1 MNPLL
6 PIVHIVLKDGE
17 VLGVFDCDK
26 SAKWYSNV
34 KDAVVDSW
42 VVESP
47 NSSRSRLFKRDCYR
61 VGDRVMYRD
70 ENGEGHGR
78 ILAVEPRGESARD
91 EKELYNLYQIESDDP
106 SVEIWMLDADIIG
119 IYPDEK
125 RFTPGEQME

>member
-47 NSSRSRLFKRDCYR
+47 NSSRSRLVRKECYE
-61 VGDRVMYRD
+61 VGDHVMYRD
-70 ENGEGHGR
+70 EHGEGHGR

-91 EKELYNLYQIESDDP
+91 EKELYRLYQINSDDP
-106 SVEIWMLDADIIG
+106 SVDIWMLDADIIG

-125 RFTPGEQME
+125 RFTSEEQME